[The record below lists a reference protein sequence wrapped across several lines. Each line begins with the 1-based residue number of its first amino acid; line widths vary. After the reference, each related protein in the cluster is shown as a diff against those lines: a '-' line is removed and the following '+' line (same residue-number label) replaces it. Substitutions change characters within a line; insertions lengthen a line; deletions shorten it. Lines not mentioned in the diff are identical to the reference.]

1 MNFDSEK
8 SEYSSVLK
16 VVVRKAMR
24 NSSAWKRTN
33 DTKDDSKDVSK
44 DMKNMKNK
52 RMKNMKNV
60 KNVKNVKERHL
71 KKRDVNVRVDEEK
84 GVQQSLVLE
93 NSVVVAVEMEDEVQC
108 RSSSQEMK
116 AKKEVWNEEYN
127 QVTGGWYWRSSTGE
141 TADELPFGV
150 LVDE

>member
-1 MNFDSEK
+1 
-8 SEYSSVLK
+8 
-16 VVVRKAMR
+16 
-24 NSSAWKRTN
+24 
-33 DTKDDSKDVSK
+33 
-44 DMKNMKNK
+44 MKNK

-60 KNVKNVKERHL
+60 KNVKERHL
-71 KKRDVNVRVDEEK
+71 KKRNMNVRVDEEK

-93 NSVVVAVEMEDEVQC
+93 NSVVAVEMEDEVH